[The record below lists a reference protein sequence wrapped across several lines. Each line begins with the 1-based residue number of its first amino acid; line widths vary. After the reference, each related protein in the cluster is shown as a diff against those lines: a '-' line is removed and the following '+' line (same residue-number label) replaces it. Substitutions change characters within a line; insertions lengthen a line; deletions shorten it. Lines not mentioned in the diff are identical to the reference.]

1 MLKGVTKSVIV
12 VPSPDPSLFE
22 SAIFILRPEAV
33 PDEEE
38 SRRRLL
44 REAGLIAGLYV
55 RERVPAGRRG
65 VPAPAWAGIGAAAAL
80 AAAGLLRLIP

>member
-22 SAIFILRPEAV
+22 SAVFILRPGAV

-44 REAGLIAGLYV
+44 REAGEENVYTLRDFGNRPAV
-55 RERVPAGRRG
+55 RYILKTARWHDPFAS
-65 VPAPAWAGIGAAAAL
+65 A
-80 AAAGLLRLIP
+80 